1 MGSIFIDLLSDAK
14 DATSLLAKNQVNEI
28 INTNACSEL
37 FDVLV
42 INALGCRCP
51 IAESS
56 IDNAIN
62 YIITLKCNE
71 IDNNAYNECDRI
83 HEIQQWN
90 DFYTLVGNNMKSRF
104 RQSGLLI
111 ES

>member
-1 MGSIFIDLLSDAK
+1 MGSIFIEMLSSVQDE
-14 DATSLLAKNQVNEI
+14 TSLLAKDQVNDI
-28 INTNACSEL
+28 INANACSEL

-42 INALGCRCP
+42 INSLGCRCP
-51 IAESS
+51 ISESS

-71 IDNNAYNECDRI
+71 IDNNAYNEGDRI
-83 HEIQQWN
+83 YEIQQWN